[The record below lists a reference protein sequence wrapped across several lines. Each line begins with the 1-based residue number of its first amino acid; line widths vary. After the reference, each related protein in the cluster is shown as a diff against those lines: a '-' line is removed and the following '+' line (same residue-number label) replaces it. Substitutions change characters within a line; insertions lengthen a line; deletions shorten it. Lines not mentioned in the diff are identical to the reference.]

1 MQENI
6 ELLRNTNRNN
16 IIYALFVFLLGN
28 NHMMLVLNRKLIE
41 YLSIDE
47 KNHIANLPKVL
58 YPLRDCCDW
67 LTMTFSLER
76 MWTNS

>member
-1 MQENI
+1 
-6 ELLRNTNRNN
+6 
-16 IIYALFVFLLGN
+16 
-28 NHMMLVLNRKLIE
+28 MMLVLNRKLIE